1 MSNYLY
7 ISALSSEAVIESIY
21 NKTGLNPG
29 FAVQKFSRLLVKG
42 FVRNGIDA
50 SVLSVPPFTR
60 KYSRSL
66 WKSIRSESENGIR
79 YKYIPFI
86 DLPFLKHLCI
96 SIYSFTYVLRWG
108 VKDRRNRAIVCDV
121 LCISSSMGSLLAS
134 KLCGVKSVAIV
145 TDIYDQ
151 MVGRTPSGL
160 NAIIKKLAG
169 ILNKKYVGSF
179 DKYVLLT
186 EDMNEKVNPKQKPFV
201 VMEAL
206 CDEKL
211 ADDVFAPTLKTLP
224 KVIMYAGGLEE
235 RYGLKMLVESFKTI
249 PDNNIELHLYGSGS
263 YVEELIG
270 ETKADSRIKFWGVKS
285 NDEIVEA
292 ESKAT
297 LLVNPRF
304 TTEEFTRYS
313 FPSKNM
319 EYMVSGTPVLT
330 TKLPGM
336 PKEYYPFVYL
346 IDEES
351 VEGYARAISET
362 LRQSDESLME
372 KGRLARNFVLKNK
385 NKVFQADRIIKFIND
400 IG

>member
-1 MSNYLY
+1 MKLLY
-7 ISALSSEAVIESIY
+7 ISALSSKRLVSEIY
-21 NKTGLNPG
+21 SKTQTNPG

-42 FVRNGIDA
+42 LLRNEADVIA
-50 SVLSVPPFTR
+50 LSTPPITR
-60 KYSRSL
+60 TYTKRL
-66 WKSIRSESENGIR
+66 WINYTTETEDGVE
-79 YKYIPFI
+79 YKYIPFVN
-86 DLPFLKHLCI
+86 LPLFKHICVFMF
-96 SIYSFTYVLRWG
+96 SFFYVLKWG
-108 VKDRRNRAIVCDV
+108 AKNKGNKAIICDV

-134 KLCGVKSVAIV
+134 KMCGLRSVAVV

-151 MVGRTPSGL
+151 MVGQIPRGL
-160 NAIIKKLAG
+160 NAFIKKLAG
-169 ILNKKYVGSF
+169 ILNRKYVGSF

-186 EDMNEKVNPKQKPFV
+186 EAMNEKVNPKQRPFI

-211 ADDVFAPTLKTLP
+211 ADDVFAPTIKTLP

-385 NKVFQADRIIKFIND
+385 NNVFQADRIIKFIND